1 LISIY
6 NILIYDFYELLLK
19 LKGMNDEQQ
28 KYMLFLVLYKAKDY
42 ESRRK
47 IFDYFLDKDLS
58 VVKLYMLALFCSI
71 NEYDKFINEM
81 DELKLAE
88 DNYKDILVK
97 LKQLSS
103 ELNLK
108 NSLES
113 SNLFT
118 YLLCNGKI
126 MF

>member
-1 LISIY
+1 
-6 NILIYDFYELLLK
+6 
-19 LKGMNDEQQ
+19 
-28 KYMLFLVLYKAKDY
+28 MLFLVLYKVKDY

-47 IFDYFLDKDLS
+47 IFDYFLYKDLS